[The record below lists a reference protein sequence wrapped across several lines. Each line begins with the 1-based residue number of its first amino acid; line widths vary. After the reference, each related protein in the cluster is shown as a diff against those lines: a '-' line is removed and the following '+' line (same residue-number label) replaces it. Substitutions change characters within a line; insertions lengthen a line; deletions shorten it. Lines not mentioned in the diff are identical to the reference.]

1 MLPLAIALQILLYIH
16 LGLGIR
22 YGISLRGDGL
32 EILLLVAT
40 IIMSVQSL
48 FRVSS
53 ERSPR
58 WRKGLYIANCIGILP
73 LCLTTIIMVLGFILN
88 LTPTIGTFEAPSS
101 TRITLK
107 QDNGWLGGCSAAP
120 YIIRGITEQHI
131 YREENFALQ
140 GNALCTLD
148 KMQIEAVR
156 WSPDETQLIL
166 TIDREDYTLEVT
178 PEIPSSDQGI
188 SK

>member
-1 MLPLAIALQILLYIH
+1 MLPLAIALQILLFTH

-40 IIMSVQSL
+40 IIFSVQSV
-48 FRVSS
+48 FRVSF
-53 ERSPR
+53 ERSPW

-88 LTPTIGTFEAPSS
+88 PTPIVGTFETPSG

-107 QDNGWLGGCSAAP
+107 QDTGWLGGCSADP
-120 YIIRGITEQHI
+120 YIVRGITEQHI
-131 YREENFALQ
+131 YREENAALQ
-140 GNALCTLD
+140 GDVLCTLD
-148 KMQIEAVR
+148 EMQIEAVR

-166 TIDREDYTLEVT
+166 TIAQEDYTLEVT
-178 PEIPSSDQGI
+178 PERSFLD
-188 SK
+188 

>member
-1 MLPLAIALQILLYIH
+1 MLPVAIALQILLFTH

-22 YGISLRGDGL
+22 YGITLRGDGL

-40 IIMSVQSL
+40 IILSVQSL

-53 ERSPR
+53 ERSPW

-73 LCLTTIIMVLGFILN
+73 LFLTTIIMVLGFILN
-88 LTPTIGTFEAPSS
+88 PTPTIGTFETPSGNQ
-101 TRITLK
+101 ITLK
-107 QDNGWLGGCSAAP
+107 QDTGWLGGCSVDP

-131 YREENFALQ
+131 YREENAALQ
-140 GNALCTLD
+140 GDVLCNLGE
-148 KMQIEAVR
+148 MQIEAVR

-166 TIDREDYTLEVT
+166 TIDQEDYRLEVT
-178 PEIPSSDQGI
+178 P
-188 SK
+188 